1 MKRIALF
8 SLASVIFVGCNDATQ
23 PVDDEVV
30 VHELKAS
37 PSTTHISFF
46 DASLEPVLRVES
58 GDVIRLETATGNP
71 RWFENAGV
79 PRDQIPPELY
89 AVYEG
94 YESTGRGDHTLNGPI
109 FVNGAER
116 GDVLEIRILSVDVRL
131 AIAGQGIN
139 RRLFPGEILNGR
151 RVHWIDLVNRTVE
164 FAPGV
169 VVPIK
174 PFWGVI
180 GVAPPPEMGRVRSG
194 APNFFGGNMDNR
206 DLGPGSILYLPVHN
220 PGALLSVGDGHAVQ
234 GYGEIAGSAVE
245 TSLRGEIQVFLHKNQ
260 ELEWPRA
267 ETPTHYMTMGLNA
280 DLDEAARIAAAEMI
294 DFLVETKGIDRETA
308 ILLCSVAMDMVVTQV
323 AGGTKGIH
331 AMIAKEVFRD

>member
-1 MKRIALF
+1 M
-8 SLASVIFVGCNDATQ
+8 
-23 PVDDEVV
+23 
-30 VHELKAS
+30 
-37 PSTTHISFF
+37 
-46 DASLEPVLRVES
+46 
-58 GDVIRLETATGNP
+58 
-71 RWFENAGV
+71 
-79 PRDQIPPELY
+79 
-89 AVYEG
+89 
-94 YESTGRGDHTLNGPI
+94 
-109 FVNGAER
+109 
-116 GDVLEIRILSVDVRL
+116 
-131 AIAGQGIN
+131 
-139 RRLFPGEILNGR
+139 
-151 RVHWIDLVNRTVE
+151 VNRTVE

-234 GYGEIAGSAVE
+234 GYGEISGSAVE

-267 ETPTHYMTMGLNA
+267 ETLTHYMTMGLNA
-280 DLDEAARIAAAEMI
+280 DLDEAARMAAAEMI

-323 AGGTKGIH
+323 VDGTKGIH
-331 AMIAKEVFRD
+331 AMIAKEVFRY

>member
-1 MKRIALF
+1 MNSKPRRRPPT
-8 SLASVIFVGCNDATQ
+8 S
-23 PVDDEVV
+23 
-30 VHELKAS
+30 
-37 PSTTHISFF
+37 SFF
-46 DASLEPVLRVES
+46 DASLEPVLRIES
-58 GDVIRLETATGNP
+58 GDVVRLETATGNP

-94 YESTGRGDHTLNGPI
+94 YDSTSRGDHTLNGPI

-131 AIAGQGIN
+131 PIAGQGIGS
-139 RRLFPGEILNGR
+139 RLFPGEIDANVS
-151 RVHWIDLVNRTVE
+151 RVHWIDLANRTVE

-220 PGALLSVGDGHAVQ
+220 PGALLSIGDGHAVQ
-234 GYGEIAGSAVE
+234 GHGEISGSAVE

-267 ETPTHYMTMGLNA
+267 ETPTHYMTMGLDA

-294 DFLVETKGIDRETA
+294 EFLVETKGIDHETA
-308 ILLCSVAMDMVVTQV
+308 ILLCSVAMDMLVTQV
-323 AGGTKGIH
+323 VDGTKGIH

>member
-1 MKRIALF
+1 MRIA
-8 SLASVIFVGCNDATQ
+8 
-23 PVDDEVV
+23 VV
-30 VHELKAS
+30 VGLTILFGVSSVFGQEPARVHDLKAS
-37 PSTTHISFF
+37 PSTTHIFFF
-46 DASLEPVLRVES
+46 DASLAPVLRIES
-58 GDVIRLETATGNP
+58 GDVVRLETASGNP

-94 YESTGRGDHTLNGPI
+94 YDSTGRGDHTLNGPI
-109 FVNGAER
+109 FVNNAEP
-116 GDVLEIRILSVDVRL
+116 GDMLEIRILSVDVRL
-131 AIAGQGIN
+131 PIAGQGISS
-139 RRLFPGEILNGR
+139 RLFPDDDIGNVS
-151 RVHWIDLVNRTVE
+151 RVHWIDLANRTVE

-206 DLGPGSILYLPVHN
+206 DLGPGSVLYLPVHN
-220 PGALLSVGDGHAVQ
+220 VGALLSVGDGHAVQ
-234 GYGEIAGSAVE
+234 GYGEISESAVE

-267 ETPTHYMTMGLNA
+267 ETPTHYMTMGLDP
-280 DLDEAARIAAAEMI
+280 DLDTAARIATDVMI
-294 DFLVETKGIDRETA
+294 DFLVATKGIDRETA
-308 ILLCSVAMDMVVTQV
+308 ILLCSVAMDLVVTQV
-323 AGGTKGIH
+323 VDGTKGIH
-331 AMIAKEVFRD
+331 AMIAKDVFRD